1 MRYLLSMALVCLSL
15 TTIAQIDR
23 SKLPEPAPAKPIEI
37 GDYEK
42 FKLDNGLTVIVA
54 ENNKLPTISWTLSFN
69 TNPILE
75 GDKAGYSS
83 IFGQVMRAGT
93 TNMTKA
99 ELDEAIDFMGA
110 SIFVGSGS
118 MSAFSLSKYKL
129 DVLNLMT
136 DMLYNPSFPED
147 EFERAIEQTLTGLK
161 SQDDDPG
168 AILGNVRG
176 ILNYGADHP
185 FGEMVTE
192 ETVKNITMDDLKS
205 HYNEI
210 FKPNIAYLVVV
221 GDISVKEVKDLT
233 EEYFG
238 DWKPAEVELDEF
250 PAAKRVDKTKIYIVD
265 RSSSVQS
272 NLAISYPVENK
283 PGNSDMAAISLMN
296 QILGGSGLST
306 RLNSNL
312 REDKG
317 YTYGAYSSLGSS
329 RYSATFNA
337 SAEVRNEVTDSA
349 FVEIFSELNRMRNEK
364 VDPDELELAKNYLR
378 GSFARSLESRSTVAQ
393 FALNSELNDL
403 PDDYYANYLKRID
416 EVTAEDIQRVAQK
429 FIRPEKA
436 NVIIVGKAEEIA
448 PKMKNQGEV
457 VFLDTKGNLTDD
469 PTKVVIADID
479 VNEIFDKYIEAIGGR
494 DAVDAVE
501 TLQYKSSAT
510 LSMGGQSLD
519 LQRNVF
525 MKAPD
530 KYLDL
535 TILPMGEQRQVYN
548 GGSGFMTVGPQKQP
562 LEGAQLAPLKYLGT
576 MFPERFYTD
585 LGFEP
590 TYKGIKKVDG
600 KDAHRIDLNIDGF
613 AVSEFYDVSTG
624 LKIQADLG
632 QNGKYTFTDYRAV
645 DGVLIPFGLKVVQ
658 AALPVPL
665 EFTVTEA
672 MINEPIDDAKF
683 D

>member
-75 GDKAGYSS
+75 GDKAGYSG

-118 MSAFSLSKYKL
+118 LNAFSLSKYKL
-129 DVLNLMT
+129 DVLNLLT

-161 SQDDDPG
+161 AQDDDPN
-168 AILGNVRG
+168 AILSNVRG
-176 ILNYGADHP
+176 VLNYGADHP

-192 ETVKNITMDDLKS
+192 ETVKNITMDDLKA
-205 HYNEI
+205 HYNKI

-221 GDISVKEVKDLT
+221 GDISAKEVKNLI
-233 EEYFG
+233 EKYFG
-238 DWKPAEVELDEF
+238 DWEKGEVQMDEF
-250 PAAKRVDKTKIYIVD
+250 PAPKPVDKTKIYIVD

-272 NLAISYPVENK
+272 NLAVSYPVENK
-283 PGNSDMAAISLMN
+283 PGNKDIAAISLMN

-317 YTYGAYSSLGSS
+317 YTYGANSSLGSS
-329 RYSATFNA
+329 RYAATFNA
-337 SAEVRNEVTDSA
+337 TTEVRNEVTDSA
-349 FVEIFSELNRMRNEK
+349 YVELMSELNRMRNEK
-364 VDPDELELAKNYLR
+364 VDPDELKLAKNFLR

-393 FALNSELNDL
+393 FALNSELNEL

-416 EVTAEDIQRVAQK
+416 AVTAEDIQRVAQK
-429 FIRPEKA
+429 YIRPEKA
-436 NVIIVGKAEEIA
+436 NVIIVGKAEDIA
-448 PKMKNQGEV
+448 PKMKAHGEV
-457 VFLDTKGNLTDD
+457 VFLDTKGNPTDD
-469 PTKVVIADID
+469 PTQVVIADID
-479 VNEIFDKYIEAIGGR
+479 VNKILDKYIEAIGGR
-494 DAVDAVE
+494 EAVDAVE

-530 KYLDL
+530 KYLDQ

-548 GGSGFMTVGPQKQP
+548 GGTGFMTVGPQKQD
-562 LEGAQLAPLKYLGT
+562 LQGAQVAPLKYLGT
-576 MFPERFYTD
+576 MFPERFYDD

-590 TYKGIKKVDG
+590 TYKGVKKVDG
-600 KDAHRIDLNIDGF
+600 QDAHRVDLNVDGL
-613 AVSEFYDVSTG
+613 AISEFYDVNTG
-624 LKIQADLG
+624 LKLMADMG
-632 QNGKYTFTDYRAV
+632 PNGKYTFLDYREV
-645 DGVLIPFGLKVVQ
+645 SGVMIPYGLKVVQ

-665 EFTVTEA
+665 EFTVSEA
-672 MINEPIDDAKF
+672 IINEPIDDAKF
-683 D
+683 E